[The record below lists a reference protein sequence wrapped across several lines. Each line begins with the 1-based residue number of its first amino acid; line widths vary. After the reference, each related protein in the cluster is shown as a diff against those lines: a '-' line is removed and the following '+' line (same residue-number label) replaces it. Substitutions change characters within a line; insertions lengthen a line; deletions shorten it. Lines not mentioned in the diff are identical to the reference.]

1 VPSPNEHGLSSVSIR
16 GGGRLRAILLM
27 LLGSMVLLVSAG
39 AFFEFVA
46 TQNIANNNPPP
57 GRLIDIKGRRNHIYC
72 LGAGTP
78 TVIFVSGLGETYA
91 SWSKVQSDVARSTRA
106 CSYDRAG
113 LGWSDSAQGPR
124 DVNRM
129 VGELHD
135 LLVASDVLPTYLLV
149 GHSLGGGV
157 VRVFDA
163 QYPEEVA
170 GMIFVD
176 AVPPD
181 FLRRMQL
188 DVWDENMLR
197 TARRMKWLAPFGIAR
212 LQGKCQM
219 DNRPLIHCADFWATF
234 ASERDSLPSSV
245 REVGEVKSVGDKP
258 LQVLSRDPD
267 PAVGWGSAE
276 NRVAWEEMQEELT
289 KLSSRGHQSIVRGAS
304 HYIQDDRPDA
314 VIAAISDMLRVYQ
327 N

>member
-1 VPSPNEHGLSSVSIR
+1 
-16 GGGRLRAILLM
+16 M
-27 LLGSMVLLVSAG
+27 LLGSMVLLVSTG

-135 LLVASDVLPTYLLV
+135 LLVASDVLPPYLLV

-245 REVGEVKSVGDKP
+245 REVREVKSVGDKP